1 MKSKQ
6 VNNLTK
12 VLLLILIFV
21 SLIAIFISEH
31 YLSTNMAYYRMMHI
45 VNERFASKF
54 NVMMI
59 IYIILILILSVVK
72 INKFS
77 ILNVIYSFIIITSYY
92 KFDYLNKNVVVIAMM
107 LFMLFSSILIKLVES
122 KRQKIILY
130 VFMFIT
136 IVYVCIIKALV

>member
-136 IVYVCIIKALV
+136 IVYVCIIKALI